1 MVTFP
6 SRVGTS
12 ILAPDNASDRVTG
25 TSTWMLSPW
34 RVKKGCGT
42 MCTLRIASPGG
53 APFHPGSPCPLSRID
68 WLSPMPAGM
77 LTSSVFPPPSVS
89 RRLPPLGSIDEGY
102 VDGVG
107 TVRARLPRLSG
118 PSIREQLRKKALGI
132 GERISEATGAP
143 EVKRRPAARAGA
155 CTRVVKPG
163 TAFAALG
170 IDVAAVEGG
179 AFLLVTEKIVSSGDG
194 RKFFRDRLVARVQIG
209 VEFFGE
215 DAIRLFDVRLGR
227 VGGNA

>member
-1 MVTFP
+1 MAREKGVRHDVHFEDCVAGRCALP
-6 SRVGTS
+6 PGVALPLEPDR
-12 ILAPDNASDRVTG
+12 LAFADAGGNVHIQR
-25 TSTWMLSPW
+25 LSAAQRKP
-34 RVKKGCGT
+34 
-42 MCTLRIASPGG
+42 
-53 APFHPGSPCPLSRID
+53 PL
-68 WLSPMPAGM
+68 A
-77 LTSSVFPPPSVS
+77 
-89 RRLPPLGSIDEGY
+89 PPLGGIDEGY